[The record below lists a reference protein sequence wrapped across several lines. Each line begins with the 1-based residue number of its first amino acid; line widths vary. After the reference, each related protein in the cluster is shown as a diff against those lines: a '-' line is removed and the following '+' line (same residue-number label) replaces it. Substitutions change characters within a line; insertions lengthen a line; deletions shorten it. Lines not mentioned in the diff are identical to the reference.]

1 MIDFRYHI
9 ISLVAVFLALGVG
22 IVLGSGPLDEQIQ
35 GALETQTEDLRGDQ
49 KNLRE
54 KVADLE
60 RQVGLGEDFA
70 EEIVDPITA
79 RQLVDR
85 SVVIFSLPDADNDL
99 VDETAQALERA
110 GATVNG
116 TVEITDVYVDPTKAK
131 APLEDLAL
139 RLVPPGVEF
148 TDGATAIERVGT
160 VLARATVAGDRA
172 DTQEIDQRAA
182 EVLAGLQELGA
193 IEVTGEPGR
202 RSELAVVVAPPAPTG
217 DDAVAES
224 EARGAADEALLGL
237 TTALDAGS
245 RGVVV
250 TGPRPSATAGAF
262 VATVRGSDT
271 SAQGVSTVD
280 IAGTTIGEIAMVLA
294 LVEQTR
300 GAAGAYGG
308 GEGVDSVL
316 PDTSGGDDS

>member
-9 ISLVAVFLALGVG
+9 VSLVAVFLALGVG

-54 KVADLE
+54 KVTDLE
-60 RQVGLGEDFA
+60 RQVSVGEDFA
-70 EEIVDPITA
+70 AEVIDPMTE

-85 SVVIFSLPDADNDL
+85 SVVIFALPDADNDL
-99 VDETAQALERA
+99 VDETAQALEGA
-110 GATVNG
+110 GATVTG
-116 TVEITDVYVDPTKAK
+116 TVSITDVYIDPTKAM
-131 APLEDLAL
+131 APLEDLSL

-148 TDGATAIERVGT
+148 ADGATDIERVGT
-160 VLARATVAGDRA
+160 VLARATVASERE

-182 EVLAGLQELGA
+182 ELLAGLQELGA

-217 DDAVAES
+217 EDTAADA
-224 EARGAADEALLGL
+224 EARRAADGALLGL
-237 TTALDAGS
+237 TTALDDGS

-250 TGPRPSATAGAF
+250 TGPRPSTTAGAF
-262 VATVRGSDT
+262 VATVRGSDD

-280 IAGTTIGEIAMVLA
+280 IADTTVGRIALVLA

-300 GAAGAYGG
+300 GAAGAYGAG
-308 GEGVDSVL
+308 DGVDSVV
-316 PDTSGGDDS
+316 PNTSGGDGS

>member
-1 MIDFRYHI
+1 VIDFRYHI
-9 ISLVAVFLALGVG
+9 VSLVAVFLALGVG

-60 RQVGLGEDFA
+60 RQVGVGEDFA
-70 EEIVDPITA
+70 EEVAAPITA

-85 SVVIFSLPDADNDL
+85 SVVIFSLPDTDNDL
-99 VDETAQALERA
+99 VDETTQSLERA

-116 TVEITDVYVDPTKAK
+116 TVEITDVYIDPTKAK

-148 TDGATAIERVGT
+148 ADGATAIERVGT
-160 VLARATVAGDRA
+160 VLARATVARDRA

-193 IEVTGEPGR
+193 IEVTGDPGR
-202 RSELAVVVAPPAPTG
+202 LSELAVVVAPAAPAG
-217 DDAVAES
+217 DDAAADVD
-224 EARGAADEALLGL
+224 ARAATDEALLGL
-237 TTALDAGS
+237 TTALDDGC

-250 TGPRPSATAGAF
+250 TGPRPSAAAGAF
-262 VATVRGSDT
+262 VSTVRGSDD
-271 SAQGVSTVD
+271 SAQGVSTIDVAD
-280 IAGTTIGEIAMVLA
+280 STIGQIALVLA

-300 GAAGAYGG
+300 GAAGSYGTG
-308 GEGVDSVL
+308 DGVDSVL
-316 PDTSGGDDS
+316 PDISVGDGS